1 MQCIYSI
8 HKYRKVNHFTIDN
21 ITKKM
26 NLSMTSLI
34 AELNSKIEIPYRVQ
48 LLI

>member
-21 ITKKM
+21 ITKK
-26 NLSMTSLI
+26 NEFKHDFSDCRT
-34 AELNSKIEIPYRVQ
+34 EF
-48 LLI
+48 

>member
-26 NLSMTSLI
+26 NLSMI